1 MTTISACKLQ
11 AVTGVTVADF
21 NIARTAN
28 AASVD
33 TTPSGNSANI
43 VQYFKSSGRGGGT
56 IRFKRVFVYFDT
68 SGISSDV
75 ASATIRVTGYSGA
88 SSATADTLFVISTAF
103 GTDGSSNL
111 TTAEFNDIDY
121 TKSRTAVINA
131 ASYDADGT
139 NDYTVNADGLT
150 QIRDSNA
157 LILALIEEDADL
169 NNTEGSDASRE
180 IPINFGVNFTLSY
193 TLASTGYTHDV
204 SGLAAASI
212 AKVNT
217 VATANIGKINSLD

>member
-1 MTTISACKLQ
+1 MPTIAAGKVQSG
-11 AVTGVTVADF
+11 TGVAVADF

-33 TTPSGNSANI
+33 TNPLGNKANN

-56 IRFKRVFVYFDT
+56 LRFKRTFAYFDV
-68 SGISSDV
+68 SGVTDTV

-88 SSATADTLFVISTAF
+88 GTADADTLFVVSTAF
-103 GTDGSSNL
+103 GGDGSSNL

-131 ASYDADGT
+131 ADYDTDGT
-139 NDYTVNADGLT
+139 NDYTVNADGLA
-150 QIRDSNA
+150 QIKTDNA

-169 NNTEGSDASRE
+169 NNTEGSDAARD

-193 TLASTGYTHDV
+193 VLASTGYAHDV

-212 AKVNT
+212 AEVNT
-217 VATANIGKINSLD
+217 VATANIAKINNI

>member
-1 MTTISACKLQ
+1 MPIISAGKLQ
-11 AVTGVTVADF
+11 AGTGQAVADF
-21 NIARTAN
+21 FIARTAN

-169 NNTEGSDASRE
+169 NNTEGSDAARG
-180 IPINFGVNFTLSY
+180 IPVNMSTNFTLNV
-193 TLASTGYTHDV
+193 TLASTGYSNDV
-204 SGLAAASI
+204 IGLASANI
-212 AKVNT
+212 GEVNA
-217 VATANIGKINSLD
+217 VATANIGEINGL

>member
-1 MTTISACKLQ
+1 MPTISAGKLQ
-11 AVTGVTVADF
+11 AGTGQAVADF
-21 NIARTAN
+21 FIARTAN

-88 SSATADTLFVISTAF
+88 GSATADTLFVISTAF
-103 GTDGSSNL
+103 GGDGSSNL

-169 NNTEGSDASRE
+169 NNTEGSDAARG
-180 IPINFGVNFTLSY
+180 IPVNMSTNFTLNV
-193 TLASTGYTHDV
+193 TLASTGYSNDV
-204 SGLAAASI
+204 IGLASANI
-212 AKVNT
+212 GEVNA
-217 VATANIGKINSLD
+217 VATANIGEINGL

>member
-1 MTTISACKLQ
+1 MPTISAGKLQ
-11 AVTGVTVADF
+11 AGTGQAVADF
-21 NIARTAN
+21 FIARTAN

-88 SSATADTLFVISTAF
+88 GSATADTLFVVSEAF

-169 NNTEGSDASRE
+169 NNTEGSDAARG
-180 IPINFGVNFTLSY
+180 IPVNMSTNFTLNV
-193 TLASTGYTHDV
+193 TLASTGYSNDV
-204 SGLAAASI
+204 IGLASANI
-212 AKVNT
+212 GEVNA
-217 VATANIGKINSLD
+217 VATANIGEINGL

>member
-1 MTTISACKLQ
+1 MPIISAGKLQ
-11 AVTGVTVADF
+11 AGTGQAVADF
-21 NIARTAN
+21 FIARTAN

-88 SSATADTLFVISTAF
+88 GSATADTLFVVSEAF

-169 NNTEGSDASRE
+169 NNTEGSDAARG
-180 IPINFGVNFTLSY
+180 IPINMSVNFTLTY
-193 TLASTGYTHDV
+193 TLAGYGNNV
-204 SGLAAASI
+204 IGVASANI
-212 AKVNT
+212 AKVNG
-217 VATANIGKINSLD
+217 VATADISKIIGI

>member
-1 MTTISACKLQ
+1 MPIISAGKLQ
-11 AVTGVTVADF
+11 AGTGQAVADF
-21 NIARTAN
+21 FIARTAN

-88 SSATADTLFVISTAF
+88 GSATADTLFVISTAF
-103 GTDGSSNL
+103 GGDGSSNL

-169 NNTEGSDASRE
+169 NNTEGSDAARG
-180 IPINFGVNFTLSY
+180 IPINMSVNFTLTY
-193 TLASTGYTHDV
+193 TLAGYGNNV
-204 SGLAAASI
+204 IGVASANI
-212 AKVNT
+212 AKVNG
-217 VATANIGKINSLD
+217 VATADISKIIGI

>member
-1 MTTISACKLQ
+1 MPTITADKVQTGLGIASAN
-11 AVTGVTVADF
+11 F
-21 NIARTAN
+21 NLSRTAN

-33 TTPSGNSANI
+33 TNPSGNDVNV
-43 VQYFKSSGRGGGT
+43 VQYFRSLSRGGLT

-68 SGISSDV
+68 SGVTGTV
-75 ASATIRVTGYSGA
+75 ASADIRVTGG
-88 SSATADTLFVISTAF
+88 SAGVAANGDTLFAISTAF
-103 GTDGSSNL
+103 GGDGSSNL

-131 ASYDADGT
+131 GDYNENGT
-139 NDYTVNADGLT
+139 NDYAVNSDGLA
-150 QIRDSNA
+150 QIKNIDY

-169 NNTEGSDASRE
+169 NNTEGSDDARG
-180 IPINFGVNFTLSY
+180 INIDFDTDFQLIFTL
-193 TLASTGYTHDV
+193 ATGYTHDV

-212 AKVNT
+212 GKINT

>member
-1 MTTISACKLQ
+1 MPIISAGKLQ
-11 AVTGVTVADF
+11 AGTGQAVADF
-21 NIARTAN
+21 FIARTAN

-88 SSATADTLFVISTAF
+88 GSATADTLFVVSEAF

-169 NNTEGSDASRE
+169 NNTEGSDAARG
-180 IPINFGVNFTLSY
+180 IPINMSVNFTLTY
-193 TLASTGYTHDV
+193 TLAGYSNNV
-204 SGLAAASI
+204 IGVASADI
-212 AKVNT
+212 AKVNG
-217 VATANIGKINSLD
+217 VATADISKIIGI

>member
-1 MTTISACKLQ
+1 MPTISAGKLQ
-11 AVTGVTVADF
+11 AGTGVTVADF

-88 SSATADTLFVISTAF
+88 GSATADTLFVVSEAF

-169 NNTEGSDASRE
+169 NNTEGSDAARG
-180 IPINFGVNFTLSY
+180 IPINMSVNFTLTY
-193 TLASTGYTHDV
+193 TLAGYGNNV
-204 SGLAAASI
+204 IGVASANI
-212 AKVNT
+212 AKVNG
-217 VATANIGKINSLD
+217 VATADISKIIGI

>member
-1 MTTISACKLQ
+1 MPTISAGKLQ
-11 AVTGVTVADF
+11 AGTGVTVADF

-88 SSATADTLFVISTAF
+88 GSATADTLFVVSTAF
-103 GTDGSSNL
+103 GGDGSSNL

-131 ASYDADGT
+131 ASCDADGT

-169 NNTEGSDASRE
+169 NNTEGSDAARG
-180 IPINFGVNFTLSY
+180 IPINMSVNFTLTY
-193 TLASTGYTHDV
+193 TLAGYSNNV
-204 SGLAAASI
+204 IGVASANI
-212 AKVNT
+212 VKVNG
-217 VATANIGKINSLD
+217 VATADISKIIGI

>member
-1 MTTISACKLQ
+1 MPTISAGKLQ
-11 AVTGVTVADF
+11 AGTGQAVADF
-21 NIARTAN
+21 FIARTAN

-169 NNTEGSDASRE
+169 NNTEGSDAARG
-180 IPINFGVNFTLSY
+180 IPINMSVNFTLTY
-193 TLASTGYTHDV
+193 TLAGYGNNV
-204 SGLAAASI
+204 IGVASANI
-212 AKVNT
+212 AKVNG
-217 VATANIGKINSLD
+217 VATADISKIIGI

>member
-1 MTTISACKLQ
+1 MPTILAGKLQ
-11 AVTGVTVADF
+11 AGTGVSVADF

-56 IRFKRVFVYFDT
+56 IRFKRVFAYFDT
-68 SGISSDV
+68 SGVTDTV

-88 SSATADTLFVISTAF
+88 GSADADTLFVVSTAF

-121 TKSRTAVINA
+121 IKSRTAVINA

-169 NNTEGSDASRE
+169 NNTEGSDAARG
-180 IPINFGVNFTLSY
+180 IPVNMSTNFTLNV
-193 TLASTGYTHDV
+193 TLASTGYSNDV
-204 SGLAAASI
+204 IGLASANI
-212 AKVNT
+212 GEVNA
-217 VATANIGKINSLD
+217 VATANIGEINGL

>member
-1 MTTISACKLQ
+1 MPTISAGKVQTGL
-11 AVTGVTVADF
+11 GVTVADF

-88 SSATADTLFVISTAF
+88 GSATADTLFVVSEAF

-139 NDYTVNADGLT
+139 NDYTVNADGLS
-150 QIRDSNA
+150 QIKLSSA

>member
-1 MTTISACKLQ
+1 MPIISAGKLQ
-11 AVTGVTVADF
+11 AGTGQAVADF
-21 NIARTAN
+21 FIARTAN

-88 SSATADTLFVISTAF
+88 GSATADTLFVISTAF
-103 GTDGSSNL
+103 GGDGSSNL

-169 NNTEGSDASRE
+169 NNTEGSDAARG
-180 IPINFGVNFTLSY
+180 IPVNMSTNFTLNV
-193 TLASTGYTHDV
+193 TLASTGYSNDV
-204 SGLAAASI
+204 IGLASANI
-212 AKVNT
+212 GEVNA
-217 VATANIGKINSLD
+217 VATANIGEINGL

>member
-1 MTTISACKLQ
+1 MPTISAGKLQ
-11 AVTGVTVADF
+11 AGTGQAVADF
-21 NIARTAN
+21 FIARTAN

-88 SSATADTLFVISTAF
+88 GSATADTLFVISTAF

-169 NNTEGSDASRE
+169 NNTEGSDAARG
-180 IPINFGVNFTLSY
+180 IPVNMSTNFTLNV
-193 TLASTGYTHDV
+193 TLASTGYSNDV
-204 SGLAAASI
+204 IGVASANI
-212 AKVNT
+212 AKVNG
-217 VATANIGKINSLD
+217 VATADISKIIGI